1 MYPQMLAA
9 RPPGSSG
16 GSLVEACHSPNPGI
30 ACRLVWDLT
39 HSTKVAD
46 VTTVYLDGPIR
57 LAIRIGFVVL
67 IAPSE
72 PLLNDVAAGIRE
84 RHGVEVR

>member
-1 MYPQMLAA
+1 MVAGASEGVGVCLADQVA
-9 RPPGSSG
+9 APG
-16 GSLVEACHSPNPGI
+16 L
-30 ACRLVWDLT
+30 DL
-39 HSTKVAD
+39 
-46 VTTVYLDGPIR
+46 
-57 LAIRIGFVVL
+57 VL